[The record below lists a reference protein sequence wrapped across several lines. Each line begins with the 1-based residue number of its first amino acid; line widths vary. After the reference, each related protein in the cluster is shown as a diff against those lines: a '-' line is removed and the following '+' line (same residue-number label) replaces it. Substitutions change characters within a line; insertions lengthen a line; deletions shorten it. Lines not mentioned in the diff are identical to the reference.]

1 MVSDSIAIYEENLE
15 GSWMERKVDLAVTPG
30 SQMVRDELSGEE
42 AFELKEGETVFR
54 VLVKGHLKQREQ

>member
-15 GSWMERKVDLAVTPG
+15 GSWMERKVGLEVAPG
-30 SQMVRDELSGEE
+30 SQMVSDELSGEE

-54 VLVKGHLKQREQ
+54 VLVKSRLKQREQ